1 MMQIRQREMKTIQID
16 AEPDIVSARMH
27 VRNLARRLGFSTKDQ
42 ARISLAT
49 SSLAHFLDVGGKY
62 RGEITFGCS
71 NGNSGAAEDAVAMH
85 VICTVFCANPKYQIN
100 KRGLSKVQ
108 WMVDDLAVKSL
119 PSDDVQVTLI
129 KWK

>member
-1 MMQIRQREMKTIQID
+1 MMHKEMKTIQVD

-42 ARISLAT
+42 ARVSLAT
-49 SSLAHFLDVGGKY
+49 SSLAHFLDIGGKY
-62 RGEITFGCS
+62 KGEISFGCS
-71 NGNSGAAEDAVAMH
+71 NGNSNASADTVGMQV
-85 VICTVFCANPKYQIN
+85 VCTVFCADPAYKLN

-108 WMVDDLAVKSL
+108 WMVDDLDVASL

>member
-1 MMQIRQREMKTIQID
+1 MQLKKCEMKTIQVD

-27 VRNLARRLGFSTKDQ
+27 VRNLARSLGFSTKDQ
-42 ARISLAT
+42 ARVSLAT
-49 SSLAHFLDVGGKY
+49 SSLAHFLDIGGKY
-62 RGEITFGCS
+62 KGEITFGCS
-71 NGNSGAAEDAVAMH
+71 NGNSGTSKDEIVMR
-85 VICTVFCANPKYQIN
+85 VVCTVFCANPKYQIN

-108 WMVDDLAVKSL
+108 WMVDDLDVESL

>member
-1 MMQIRQREMKTIQID
+1 MMRNKMKTIQVD

-42 ARISLAT
+42 ARVSLAT
-49 SSLAHFLDVGGKY
+49 SSLAHFLDIGGKY
-62 RGEITFGCS
+62 KGEIAFGCS
-71 NGNSGAAEDAVAMH
+71 NGESGASKDEVAMR
-85 VICTVFCANPKYQIN
+85 VVCTVFCANPKYQIN

-108 WMVDDLAVKSL
+108 WMVDDLDVESL

>member
-1 MMQIRQREMKTIQID
+1 MMQLNQCEMKTIQVD

-27 VRNLARRLGFSTKDQ
+27 VRNLARSLGFSTKDQ
-42 ARISLAT
+42 ARVSLAT
-49 SSLAHFLDVGGKY
+49 SSLAHFLDIGGKY
-62 RGEITFGCS
+62 KGEITFGCS
-71 NGNSGAAEDAVAMH
+71 NGNSGTSKDEIAMR
-85 VICTVFCANPKYQIN
+85 VVCTVFCANLKYQIN

-108 WMVDDLAVKSL
+108 WMVDDLDVESL